1 MFRFEDPALFA
12 LLALL
17 PLIWLAPRAR
27 RAPHTLFSST
37 AWAEAAGRS
46 LRQRCLPLLPILRSL
61 ALIALIIAAA
71 RPQWGAGQVQTRT
84 RGVAIIAALDRSSS
98 MHAPMPTPQGP
109 RTRFDVAQQVFRSF
123 VLGEPDTTDTT
134 LDGRPNDLIGLISFA
149 RYAETTCPLVHDH
162 DTLAQLAEALRPAAP
177 DSLEDGTAIG
187 EALALAAARLDRAEQ
202 DLKQRQ
208 RSPDTPSPSTTDS
221 NNNTDPAQQAPEPDF
236 EIKSK
241 AIILLTDG
249 NETAGQIPALEAAD
263 LCAKLGIRVYAIA
276 IGSQQLMQVGPN
288 QFIRTPASNFN
299 PATLQRIA
307 ETTDGRFWSAD
318 DADALRRI
326 YAEIDALE
334 TSEITSI
341 EYTNYDERF
350 TLPAII
356 ALALLA
362 AELLLA
368 HTILRKEPA

>member
-1 MFRFEDPALFA
+1 MFRFEDPALLA

-17 PLIWLAPRAR
+17 PLIWLAPRAN
-27 RAPHTLFSST
+27 RASHTLFSST
-37 AWAEAAGRS
+37 AWAKAAGRS
-46 LRQRCLPLLPILRSL
+46 LRQRCLPLIPILRSL

-71 RPQWGAGQVQTRT
+71 RPQWGTGQVQTRT

-123 VLGEPDTTDTT
+123 VLGEPDTSTT
-134 LDGRPNDLIGLISFA
+134 PLDGRPNDLIGLVSFA

-162 DTLAQLAEALRPAAP
+162 NTLAHLADAVRPATP

-202 DLKQRQ
+202 DLLERQ
-208 RSPDTPSPSTTDS
+208 RPANDPSTPDQPDPDPDS
-221 NNNTDPAQQAPEPDF
+221 DPIPEPDF
-236 EIKSK
+236 QIKSK

-249 NETAGQIPALEAAD
+249 NETAGQIPALEAAK
-263 LCAKLGIRVYAIA
+263 LCADLGIRVYAIA
-276 IGSQQLMQVGPN
+276 IGSQQLMQVAPG
-288 QFIRTPASNFN
+288 QYIRTPASNFN

-341 EYTNYDERF
+341 EFTNYDERF